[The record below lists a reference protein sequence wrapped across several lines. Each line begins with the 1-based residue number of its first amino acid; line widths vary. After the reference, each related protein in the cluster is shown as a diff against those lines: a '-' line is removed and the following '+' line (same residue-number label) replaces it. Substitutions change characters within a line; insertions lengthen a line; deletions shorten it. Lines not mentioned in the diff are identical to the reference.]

1 MKDLFKIAAL
11 GALLLLLLPSV
22 QPEVKIAGQAQ
33 TCGTEYAS
41 SQSYNSFFGQ
51 QISLKAESPEWQVQL
66 VKWQPSKWP
75 PEKFT
80 FEVANTKRGAV
91 SRLSFSAWSANS
103 SALQVNQIDEIA
115 VIPGQN
121 RFLVLGRAG
130 ASSSEADLIGLPSGE
145 ILDRFPCFM
154 PVVSPDR
161 RLLAFVKP
169 FPGHPGPVTVTAEY
183 LVYDLTRSPS
193 YNRPHFV
200 PGVTY
205 DAGWPVYPPGAT
217 NAVGSNLV
225 PGLSSPFHWLSSK
238 GLFWL
243 DARRLTFTDRYNY
256 QESFVVVDMSYG
268 IHSPLARTEVLNP
281 SDLVDLQKCK
291 TNYSP
296 DDYARMLRDPSGLI
310 DVQQISL
317 APKWPGHVCLRFQP
331 NPCLTQPELALE
343 VR

>member
-1 MKDLFKIAAL
+1 MKDVFKIAPL
-11 GALLLLLLPSV
+11 GALLLLWLPFV
-22 QPEVKIAGQAQ
+22 QPNAKLAGQAQ
-33 TCGTEYAS
+33 TCGTESVS
-41 SQSYNSFFGQ
+41 SPSYNSFFGRQ
-51 QISLKAESPEWQVQL
+51 VSLKAKSPEWQVQL

-80 FEVANTKRGAV
+80 FEVTNAKGGAV
-91 SRLSFSAWSANS
+91 SRLSLPAWNS
-103 SALQVNQIDEIA
+103 TSALQVDQIDEIT

-121 RFLVLGRAG
+121 RFLVLGRPG

-161 RLLAFVKP
+161 RFLAFVKP
-169 FPGHPGPVTVTAEY
+169 FPGHPGPVAVTAEY
-183 LVYDLTRSPS
+183 LVYDLTQSPS
-193 YNRPHFV
+193 YNRPHFI

-205 DAGWPVYPPGAT
+205 DAGWPVYPPGTT

-225 PGLSSPFHWLSSK
+225 PGLNSPVHWLSSR

-256 QESFVVVDMSYG
+256 QDRFVVVDMSYG
-268 IHSPLARTEVLNP
+268 IHSPLVRTEVLNAG
-281 SDLVDLQKCK
+281 DLLDLQKCK
-291 TNYSP
+291 TNYSA

-331 NPCLTQPELALE
+331 SPCLTQPELALK